1 MGRYFARRFLLSLPV
16 LVGVTAVTFSLM
28 YLIPGDPA
36 VLLAGP
42 TANADEIN
50 ALRSRLGLDR
60 PPIPRYLDYMAR
72 LVKLD
77 FGTSLRTKEPVAFE
91 IMVRLPN
98 TLLLAGVAIALAAFF
113 GLAMGILA
121 SSRHLSAID
130 SLTMIVSLLG
140 VSMPVFWLGL
150 LLILVFAEYLQWF
163 PVAGR
168 GDWRFLVLPSITLAA
183 RALGEIA
190 RMSRADMLEILRE
203 DFIRTAHAKGLGER
217 KILIKHA
224 LRNAAI
230 PTVTVVGLRFG
241 TLLSGAVITETI
253 FAWPGIGRLMVD
265 AISVRDFPV
274 IQGTI
279 LVTAV
284 VFILIN
290 LLVDLTYALL
300 DPRIRYR

>member
-1 MGRYFARRFLLSLPV
+1 MGRYFAQRFLLSLPV
-16 LVGVTAVTFSLM
+16 LVGVTVVTFSLM

-42 TANADEIN
+42 TANLDEIT

-60 PPIPRYLDYMAR
+60 PPVFRYLDYMGR
-72 LVKLD
+72 LIRFD

-91 IMVRLPN
+91 IKARLPN
-98 TLLLAGVAIALAAFF
+98 TLLLASIAITMAALFGVT
-113 GLAMGILA
+113 MGILA
-121 SSRHLSAID
+121 ASRHLSSID
-130 SLTMIVSLLG
+130 SLTMVFSLLG
-140 VSMPVFWLGL
+140 VSMPGFWLGL

-217 KILIKHA
+217 KILVKHA

-241 TLLSGAVITETI
+241 TLLSGAVLTETI
-253 FAWPGIGRLMVD
+253 FAWPGVGRLMVD

-290 LLVDLTYALL
+290 LLVDLAYAWL
-300 DPRIRYR
+300 DPRIRYQ

>member
-1 MGRYFARRFLLSLPV
+1 MGRYFAQRFLLSLPV
-16 LVGVTAVTFSLM
+16 LVGVTVVTFSLM

-42 TANADEIN
+42 TANLDEIT

-60 PPIPRYLDYMAR
+60 SPVFRYLDYMGR
-72 LVKLD
+72 LIRFD

-91 IMVRLPN
+91 IKARLPN
-98 TLLLAGVAIALAAFF
+98 TLLLASIAITMAALFGV
-113 GLAMGILA
+113 AMGILA
-121 SSRHLSAID
+121 ASRHLSSID
-130 SLTMIVSLLG
+130 TLTMVFSLLG
-140 VSMPVFWLGL
+140 VSMPGFWLGL

-217 KILIKHA
+217 KILVKHA

-241 TLLSGAVITETI
+241 TLLSGAVLTETI
-253 FAWPGIGRLMVD
+253 FAWPGVGRLMVD

-290 LLVDLTYALL
+290 LLVDLAYAWL
-300 DPRIRYR
+300 DPRIRYQ

>member
-60 PPIPRYLDYMAR
+60 PPIARYLDYMAR

-217 KILIKHA
+217 KILVKHA

-300 DPRIRYR
+300 DPRIRYQ

>member
-16 LVGVTAVTFSLM
+16 LVGVTVVTFSLM

-42 TANADEIN
+42 TANLDEIT

-60 PPIPRYLDYMAR
+60 PPVFRYLDYMAR
-72 LVKLD
+72 LVRFD

-91 IMVRLPN
+91 IKARLPN
-98 TLLLAGVAIALAAFF
+98 TLLLASIAITLAALF
-113 GLAMGILA
+113 GVAMGILA
-121 SSRHLSAID
+121 ASRHLSSVD
-130 SLTMIVSLLG
+130 SLTMVFSLLG
-140 VSMPVFWLGL
+140 VSMPGFWLGL

-217 KILIKHA
+217 KILVKHA

-241 TLLSGAVITETI
+241 TLLSGAVLTETI
-253 FAWPGIGRLMVD
+253 FAWPGVGRLMVD

-290 LLVDLTYALL
+290 LLVDLTYAWL
-300 DPRIRYR
+300 DPRIRYQ

>member
-16 LVGVTAVTFSLM
+16 LVGVTVVTFSLM

-42 TANADEIN
+42 TANLDEIT

-60 PPIPRYLDYMAR
+60 PPVFRYLDYMAR
-72 LVKLD
+72 LVRFD

-91 IMVRLPN
+91 IKARLPN
-98 TLLLAGVAIALAAFF
+98 TLLLASIAITLAALF
-113 GLAMGILA
+113 GVAMGILA
-121 SSRHLSAID
+121 ASRHLSSID
-130 SLTMIVSLLG
+130 SLTMVFSLLG
-140 VSMPVFWLGL
+140 VSMPSFWLGL

-203 DFIRTAHAKGLGER
+203 DFIRTAHAKGLGEL
-217 KILIKHA
+217 KVLVKHA

-241 TLLSGAVITETI
+241 TLLSGAVLTETI
-253 FAWPGIGRLMVD
+253 FAWPGVGRLMVD

-290 LLVDLTYALL
+290 LLVDLTYAWL
-300 DPRIRYR
+300 DPRIRYQ

>member
-16 LVGVTAVTFSLM
+16 LVGVTVVTFSLM

-42 TANADEIN
+42 TANLDEIT

-60 PPIPRYLDYMAR
+60 PPVFRYLDYMAR
-72 LVKLD
+72 LVRFD

-91 IMVRLPN
+91 IKARLPN
-98 TLLLAGVAIALAAFF
+98 TLLLASIAITLAALF
-113 GLAMGILA
+113 GVAMGILA
-121 SSRHLSAID
+121 ASRHLSSVD
-130 SLTMIVSLLG
+130 SLTMVFSLLG
-140 VSMPVFWLGL
+140 VSMPGFWLGL

-190 RMSRADMLEILRE
+190 RMSRADMLEILHE

-217 KILIKHA
+217 KILVKHA

-241 TLLSGAVITETI
+241 TLLSGAVLTETI
-253 FAWPGIGRLMVD
+253 FAWPGVGRLMVD

-290 LLVDLTYALL
+290 LLVDLTYAWL
-300 DPRIRYR
+300 DPRIKYQ